1 MNEVENPN
9 VEEPK
14 ETVEETPEMT
24 DNMTDE
30 TAQNVSENESENET
44 GSDKNG
50 KEKGRSFFGKKNDKL
65 KEENEKLKAKLE
77 ELENAQK
84 ELNDRFLRL
93 FSEFDNY
100 KKRTAKERL
109 ELIGTASEEVI
120 VNLLPVIDDFE
131 RAIAANKNVEDIQSV
146 KDGFE
151 LIYQKL
157 LQVLKRFSVEEI
169 AAKGEVFDA
178 ELHNAI
184 AHIPAQNEEDKGKVV
199 DVTEKGY
206 KMKEKVIRFPKVVVA
221 N

>member
-14 ETVEETPEMT
+14 ENLEETPETT
-24 DNMTDE
+24 DNMAAE
-30 TAQNVSENESENET
+30 TSQNMSENEN
-44 GSDKNG
+44 GSDRNG
-50 KEKGRSFFGKKNDKL
+50 KEKGKSFFGKKNDKL
-65 KEENEKLKAKLE
+65 KAKVE
-77 ELENAQK
+77 ELEKAK
-84 ELNDRFLRL
+84 VELNDRFLRL

-109 ELIGTASEEVI
+109 DLIETASEKVI
-120 VNLLPVIDDFE
+120 VSLLPVVDDFE
-131 RAIAANKNVEDIQSV
+131 RAIAANKNVDDIQSV

-157 LQVLKRFSVEEI
+157 LQVLKHASVEEI
-169 AAKGEVFDA
+169 VAKGEAFDA
-178 ELHNAI
+178 DLHNAI
-184 AHIPAQNEEDKGKVV
+184 AHIPAQNEEEKGKVV

-206 KMKEKVIRFPKVVVA
+206 KLKDKVIRYPKVVVA

>member
-14 ETVEETPEMT
+14 ENLEETPETT
-24 DNMTDE
+24 DNMAAE
-30 TAQNVSENESENET
+30 TSQNMSENEN
-44 GSDKNG
+44 GSDRNG
-50 KEKGRSFFGKKNDKL
+50 KEKGKSFFGKKNDKL
-65 KEENEKLKAKLE
+65 KEENDKLKAKVE
-77 ELENAQK
+77 ELEKAK
-84 ELNDRFLRL
+84 VELNDRFLRL

-109 ELIGTASEEVI
+109 DLIETASEKVI
-120 VNLLPVIDDFE
+120 VSLLPVVDDFE
-131 RAIAANKNVEDIQSV
+131 RAIAANKNVDDIQSV

-157 LQVLKRFSVEEI
+157 LQVLKHASVEEI
-169 AAKGEVFDA
+169 VAKGEAFDA
-178 ELHNAI
+178 DLHNAI
-184 AHIPAQNEEDKGKVV
+184 AHIPAQNEEEKGKVV

-206 KMKEKVIRFPKVVVA
+206 KLKDKVIRYPKVVVA

>member
-14 ETVEETPEMT
+14 ENLEETPETT
-24 DNMTDE
+24 DNMAAE
-30 TAQNVSENESENET
+30 TSQNMSENEN
-44 GSDKNG
+44 GSDRNS
-50 KEKGRSFFGKKNDKL
+50 KEKGKSFFGKKNDKL
-65 KEENEKLKAKLE
+65 KEENDKLKAQVE
-77 ELENAQK
+77 ELEKAK
-84 ELNDRFLRL
+84 VELNDRFLRL

-109 ELIGTASEEVI
+109 DLIETASEKVI
-120 VNLLPVIDDFE
+120 VSLLPVVDDFE
-131 RAIAANKNVEDIQSV
+131 RAIAANKNVDDIQSV

-157 LQVLKRFSVEEI
+157 LQVLKYASVEEI
-169 AAKGEVFDA
+169 VAKGEAFDA
-178 ELHNAI
+178 DLHNAI
-184 AHIPAQNEEDKGKVV
+184 AHIPAQNEEEKGKVV

-206 KMKEKVIRFPKVVVA
+206 KLKDKVIRYPKVVVA

>member
-44 GSDKNG
+44 GSDKSG

-184 AHIPAQNEEDKGKVV
+184 AHIPAQNEEDKGKVM

>member
-1 MNEVENPN
+1 M
-9 VEEPK
+9 
-14 ETVEETPEMT
+14 
-24 DNMTDE
+24 
-30 TAQNVSENESENET
+30 
-44 GSDKNG
+44 
-50 KEKGRSFFGKKNDKL
+50 

>member
-14 ETVEETPEMT
+14 ENLEETPETT
-24 DNMTDE
+24 DNMAAE
-30 TAQNVSENESENET
+30 TSQNMSENEN
-44 GSDKNG
+44 GSDRNG
-50 KEKGRSFFGKKNDKL
+50 KEKGKSFFGKKNDKL
-65 KEENEKLKAKLE
+65 KEENDKLKAKVE
-77 ELENAQK
+77 ELEKAK
-84 ELNDRFLRL
+84 VELNDRFLRL

-109 ELIGTASEEVI
+109 DLIETASEKVI
-120 VNLLPVIDDFE
+120 VSLLPVVDDFE
-131 RAIAANKNVEDIQSV
+131 RAIAANKNVDDIQSV

-157 LQVLKRFSVEEI
+157 LQMLKHASVEEI
-169 AAKGEVFDA
+169 VAKGEAFDA
-178 ELHNAI
+178 DLHNAI
-184 AHIPAQNEEDKGKVV
+184 AHIPAQNEEEKGKVV

-206 KMKEKVIRFPKVVVA
+206 KLKDKVIRYPKVVVA

>member
-14 ETVEETPEMT
+14 ENLEETPETT
-24 DNMTDE
+24 DNMAAE
-30 TAQNVSENESENET
+30 TSQNMSENEN
-44 GSDKNG
+44 GSDRNG
-50 KEKGRSFFGKKNDKL
+50 KEKGKSFFGKKNDKL
-65 KEENEKLKAKLE
+65 KEENDKLKAKVE
-77 ELENAQK
+77 ELEKAK
-84 ELNDRFLRL
+84 VELNDRFLRL

-109 ELIGTASEEVI
+109 DLIETASEKVI
-120 VNLLPVIDDFE
+120 VSLLPVVDDFE
-131 RAIAANKNVEDIQSV
+131 RAIAANKNVDDIQSV

-157 LQVLKRFSVEEI
+157 LQVLKHASVEEI
-169 AAKGEVFDA
+169 VAKGEVFDA
-178 ELHNAI
+178 DLHNAI
-184 AHIPAQNEEDKGKVV
+184 AHIPAQNEEEKGKVV

-206 KMKEKVIRFPKVVVA
+206 KLKDKVIRYPKVVVA